1 MRGDKMQFKKGN
13 YWKACYDEETGR
25 YTAQYGDFRNYNLYE
40 ITDEIYRSLSE
51 ETSHDDA
58 VRAISKGRHLYMSV
72 DDRCGPPYTVI
83 FDHDYETIAPWADVV
98 ENGKVWPDELTD
110 AAVELF
116 ESEKQNREQRRKRR
130 EMKKSAE

>member
-1 MRGDKMQFKKGN
+1 MQFKKGN

-25 YTAQYGDFRNYNLYE
+25 YTAQYGDFRNYKLYE

-51 ETSHDDA
+51 ETSQDDA
-58 VRAISKGRHLYMSV
+58 VRAIIKGRHLYMFV

-83 FDHDYETIAPWADVV
+83 FDYDYETIAPWADVV

-130 EMKKSAE
+130 EMKKSTE